1 LRNEDIIDLKDLL
14 NIFLWCK
21 NMKLDIPQFKLL
33 KVLILTAK
41 HKPDI
46 EKLQLINQFFN
57 NRIRYST
64 DKEVWGVNEYWASL
78 YEFLEKSAGD
88 CDDFSIAKYFALKYT
103 GIEENNLKILYS
115 KLLTTGESH
124 MVLVYCG
131 SEILVLDNKIDN
143 ILTLSDRSDLLPIL
157 GFNSFGLWTFKQ
169 NKFKLV
175 TQNSN
180 RLVRWR
186 ELQERMKNIERNM

>member
-1 LRNEDIIDLKDLL
+1 
-14 NIFLWCK
+14 
-21 NMKLDIPQFKLL
+21 MKLDIPQFKLL